1 MYCPRCATQNIDSAR
16 YCRSCGAHLSLVPQA
31 LTGEL
36 PQPESRR
43 DRRDR
48 RRGRDREPDLT
59 RGIRKTSMGLAFMA
73 ILIALVLTR
82 HSIGMGE
89 IWFVI
94 PAFMFL
100 GKGIA
105 EIVSARA
112 AQRAINPP
120 PQQAPETHRF
130 PAASFVVD
138 EPPSVTENTTRRL
151 EHDRTNEK
159 TM

>member
-1 MYCPRCATQNIDSAR
+1 
-16 YCRSCGAHLSLVPQA
+16 
-31 LTGEL
+31 
-36 PQPESRR
+36 
-43 DRRDR
+43 
-48 RRGRDREPDLT
+48 
-59 RGIRKTSMGLAFMA
+59 MGLAFMA